1 MTTSTSS
8 PLKVFVTDPKN
19 LITRQREDGI
29 LETIDISTG
38 NVVALSSTESN
49 ANSVL
54 SGSDLIPKKFVEVVM
69 PSGEKLL
76 VDNSIDLS
84 LVHSSFS
91 SNALTPIIKDKIFEY
106 IASGD
111 SLYTIAKK
119 RKGMPPYSLLLRWYH
134 RYQEFRDM
142 VDTARKF
149 RAEYL
154 YDRVMDNVGRLESG
168 DLSKTQVEAI
178 TSASNF
184 LKWGT
189 EVSDPVNY
197 GNKKDVNQGGVT
209 IIVNTG
215 VDRTQDA
222 SDIIEVKGVNNEET
236 SQ

>member
-1 MTTSTSS
+1 MTISKSS

-19 LITRQREDGI
+19 LITRHREDGI

-38 NVVALSSTESN
+38 NVVALSSTESS
-49 ANSVL
+49 ANSIL
-54 SGSDLIPKKFVEVVM
+54 SGSELIPKKFVEVVM

-76 VDNSIDLS
+76 VDNSIDLAS
-84 LVHSSFS
+84 IDKSFS
-91 SNALTPIIKDKIFEY
+91 SHQLSPILKDKIFEY

-119 RKGMPPYSLLLRWYH
+119 RKNMPPYSLLLRWYH

-154 YDRVMDNVGRLESG
+154 YDRVMENASRLEN
-168 DLSKTQVEAI
+168 DQLTKTKVEAI
-178 TSASNF
+178 TSATNF

-189 EVSDPVNY
+189 EVSDPVSY
-197 GNKKDVNQGGVT
+197 GNKKDANQGGVT

-215 VDRTQDA
+215 VDRTPEDVI
-222 SDIIEVKGVNNEET
+222 DVRRTDEET
-236 SQ
+236 IE